1 MHAQN
6 TKRIAVG
13 RRSLANSER
22 DGSLIHQNR
31 KMRKI
36 LRRKNPSQMRITEQK
51 HKRHPHKSLRKC
63 NRKRSQTQWKPVE
76 PKCNIHQ
83 TPSTQ
88 TRKTPNQV
96 MGIHFNSS
104 PWFRPKESGARLRR
118 KRGEKLER
126 PPNII
131 SAALVVE
138 HPLWGFC
145 FQLLVHHLDRHKRGN
160 CRVYLQALIY
170 EEACASFQLVVFLF
184 MFKGMT
190 EFTHPMSS
198 MICKSYS
205 K

>member
-118 KRGEKLER
+118 KGAKNLKDPLISSQLPLQWNTLFGVFVFSFWFTISTGTSGEIVEFIYKPSYMRR
-126 PPNII
+126 PVHLF
-131 SAALVVE
+131 SWQFFFSCLRAGLS
-138 HPLWGFC
+138 
-145 FQLLVHHLDRHKRGN
+145 LLIL
-160 CRVYLQALIY
+160 
-170 EEACASFQLVVFLF
+170 
-184 MFKGMT
+184 
-190 EFTHPMSS
+190 
-198 MICKSYS
+198 
-205 K
+205 